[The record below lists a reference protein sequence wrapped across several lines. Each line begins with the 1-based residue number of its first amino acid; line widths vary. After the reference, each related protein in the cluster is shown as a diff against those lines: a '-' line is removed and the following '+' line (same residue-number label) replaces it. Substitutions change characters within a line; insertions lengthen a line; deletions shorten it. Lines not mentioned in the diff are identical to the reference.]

1 MNDAYEVVIVGGGPA
16 GLSAALVLGRS
27 RRHVLLCDEGET
39 RNQASKAIHALLG
52 QEGIAPS
59 ELTEQGRR
67 ELRAYDT
74 VVIRKIG
81 VSAVTQKYAQFTVAC
96 SDGKIV
102 TGRKLL
108 LATGIVDEMPDI
120 AGVKRFYGRSVHHC
134 PYCNGFEHRD
144 KPLAV
149 YGPGDKSATLALMLK
164 QWSKDVLICADAS
177 DQISTAMRAK
187 LQKHE
192 IPICSEKVEC
202 LIGTDH
208 GSLTG
213 IKLKNGEVLKR
224 SALFFSTGSRQRSD
238 LWASLGCA
246 RDDKGGIIIDPVT
259 EESSVPG
266 VFVAGDA
273 SRDVLLVSV
282 AIAEG
287 TKAGVAINR
296 ALLKDDCLV

>member
-16 GLSAALVLGRS
+16 GLSAAIVLGRS

-39 RNQASKAIHALLG
+39 RNQAARAIHALLG

-59 ELTEQGRR
+59 ELTERGRR
-67 ELRAYDT
+67 ELLLYDT
-74 VVIRKIG
+74 VIFRKIC
-81 VSAVTQKYAQFTVAC
+81 VSAVTQKDAEFAVEC

-102 TGRKLL
+102 TARKLL
-108 LATGIVDEMPDI
+108 LATGIVDEMPNI
-120 AGVKRFYGRSVHHC
+120 SGVERFYGRSVHHC
-134 PYCNGFEHRD
+134 PYCDGFEHRD

-164 QWSKDVLICADAS
+164 QWSKDVVICADAS
-177 DQISTAMRAK
+177 DQISPAMRAK

-192 IPICSEKVEC
+192 ISIRSEKIEG
-202 LIGTDH
+202 LIGTND

-213 IKLKNGEVLKR
+213 IKLNSGEVLKR
-224 SALFFSTGSRQRSD
+224 AALFFSTGSRQRSD

-259 EESSVPG
+259 EESSVRG

-296 ALLKDDCLV
+296 ALLKDDGLA